1 MSDRPSDT
9 RPAGQMFEADQAR
22 QAVKTGS
29 VRWVLAAGLLL
40 GVLALGGIFAW
51 YEGTPHARMS
61 AEPGAA
67 QAP

>member
-1 MSDRPSDT
+1 
-9 RPAGQMFEADQAR
+9 MFEADQAR